1 MFSVSQAALE
11 IIVLVCALLI
21 AILIACLVMSIL
33 NTVRLRRIMKNC
45 SSGKLDE
52 TITLYYNKINE
63 LSDSLDKKTER
74 FEQIEKMIRAGVQK
88 FAVVHY
94 DAFNDITNNLSFSIA
109 LLDAEDTGFILTS
122 IYGRNSSNLYIKSI
136 LKGKSN
142 ATMSDE
148 EIEAF
153 ERALSSYEN
162 KLK

>member
-1 MFSVSQAALE
+1 MISISQAALE
-11 IIVLVCALLI
+11 VIVLVCALLI
-21 AILIACLVMSIL
+21 AVLIACLVMSIL
-33 NTVRLRRIMKNC
+33 NTIKLKRIMQNC

-52 TITLYYNKINE
+52 TITLYYNKI
-63 LSDSLDKKTER
+63 SDLADELDKKTEQ
-74 FEQIEKMIRAGVQK
+74 FEQIEKMVRAGVQK

-122 IYGRNSSNLYIKSI
+122 IYGRTHSNLYIKSI

-142 ATMSDE
+142 STMSDE

-153 ERALSSYEN
+153 ERALRSYDN